1 MALYKLEESLKC
13 NTLNAVCYKVF
24 QSTQPNFIKSSYYF
38 EAFIPGYVG
47 RCVHACT
54 SASGGWTRGSELE
67 ELLVTG
73 HPRWVLETELM
84 SPLRAAHTLY

>member
-1 MALYKLEESLKC
+1 MYQCFWRLDRE
-13 NTLNAVCYKVF
+13 
-24 QSTQPNFIKSSYYF
+24 
-38 EAFIPGYVG
+38 
-47 RCVHACT
+47 
-54 SASGGWTRGSELE
+54 SELE